1 MPRAECWSEIFN
13 TKQVP
18 PLASWAAWGWGLTWE
33 LLRLEASDPAVASL
47 DGVVLSGPEKGNDS
61 SKAPPTST
69 SVEIH
74 CARLTEINQI

>member
-61 SKAPPTST
+61 SKATSQWGDK
-69 SVEIH
+69 
-74 CARLTEINQI
+74 ARGQKPRAYSL